1 MSELIADLARTIWTP
16 VLFLIIFGGVYFV
29 VYSRFVQYK
38 YFWHTVDILR
48 GKYNRPDSPGQI
60 SPYQALSTALASTVG
75 MGNIA
80 GVAVAISIGGPGAL
94 FWMWVTAIVGMATNF
109 FTSTLSVMYR
119 GKDSAGQIQGGP
131 MYVIREALGKKW
143 YPLAVLFSLCCL
155 VGCLPIF
162 QANQL
167 TQIIFDVT
175 VTSPEF
181 RNATVPFFGYAISV
195 PKLIIGIA
203 LMVLS
208 GVVIIGG
215 IKRIGY
221 WAGNMVPI
229 MIIVYFVS
237 VLLILIMHIEKVP
250 GYLLLIFTDAFAANN
265 YKGEP
270 ALGGLLGGLIVTG
283 VRRASFSSEA
293 GIGTAP
299 MALGAS
305 KSVEPVR
312 EGLVSMLS
320 PAIDTLLVCTLTALA
335 ILVTEVW
342 RTSGADGVTLT
353 SVAFESALGYA
364 GKLLLLVSA
373 FFFAITSLFSYSYYG
388 SKAMSFLTGEK
399 GGKFYDY
406 VYLVSVILGAV
417 LAINDVINIIDIA
430 FALMAIPTMVSGFVL
445 APKVMREANAYFERL
460 RGNTLKTSQD
470 SADKTS
476 RDHRRPDKQ

>member
-1 MSELIADLARTIWTP
+1 MSEIIADLARTIWTP
-16 VLFLIIFGGVYFV
+16 VLFLIIFGGLFFV
-29 VYSRFVQYK
+29 IYSRFVQYK
-38 YFWHTVDILR
+38 YLGHTIDILR
-48 GKYNRPDSPGQI
+48 GKYNDPNNPGQI
-60 SPYQALSTALASTVG
+60 SPYQALATALASTVG

-131 MYVIREALGKKW
+131 MYVIREALGKRW
-143 YPLAVLFSLCCL
+143 YPLAVLFSVCCL

-167 TQIIFDVT
+167 TQVIFDMT
-175 VTSPEF
+175 ITTPEM
-181 RNATVPFFGYAISV
+181 RKSAITLLGQAVSI
-195 PKLIIGIA
+195 PKLIIGSA
-203 LMVLS
+203 LMILS
-208 GVVIIGG
+208 GIVIIGG

-221 WAGNMVPI
+221 WAGSMVPL
-229 MIIVYFVS
+229 MIVVYFVS
-237 VLLILIMHIEKVP
+237 VLLILILHIEKVP
-250 GYLLLIFTDAFAANN
+250 TYLWLIISDAFAAQNFR
-265 YKGEP
+265 GEP
-270 ALGGLLGGLIVTG
+270 ALGGIVGGLIVTG
-283 VRRASFSSEA
+283 VRRASFSNEA

-335 ILVTEVW
+335 ILVTDVW

-353 SVAFESALGYA
+353 SLAFESALGFT
-364 GKLLLLVSA
+364 GKLLLLISA

-388 SKAMSFLTGEK
+388 SKAMSFLTGVK
-399 GGKFYDY
+399 GGRYYDY
-406 VYLVSVILGAV
+406 FYLLSVILGAV
-417 LAINDVINIIDIA
+417 LAMDDVINIIDIS
-430 FALMAIPTMVSGFVL
+430 FALMAIPTMLSGLAL
-445 APKVMREANAYFERL
+445 APKVMEEARRYFERFK
-460 RGNTLKTSQD
+460 G
-470 SADKTS
+470 
-476 RDHRRPDKQ
+476 